1 MHIDCHTIYLCSIR
15 SLYDVLGLHNLSQV
29 VILVHLADTTS
40 HTAIIR
46 QGILQHKACH
56 TGFSAIHQILMDSL
70 ESFLA
75 IVIVC
80 VNDDERSIN
89 HFLRCKHGLT
99 SSPRFCTT
107 FRKFSRNIVDVLES
121 IVYGYVMRR
130 ANSFNPV
137 ADDLFEFF
145 FDILPNNKYY
155 MVESSLNRIMN

>member
-1 MHIDCHTIYLCSIR
+1 MQLFGNILLLASLDVQLETLFSI
-15 SLYDVLGLHNLSQV
+15 
-29 VILVHLADTTS
+29 I
-40 HTAIIR
+40 
-46 QGILQHKACH
+46 
-56 TGFSAIHQILMDSL
+56 
-70 ESFLA
+70 
-75 IVIVC
+75 IVC
-80 VNDDERSIN
+80 VDYDERSVN
-89 HFLRCKHGLT
+89 YTLCRKHGLT